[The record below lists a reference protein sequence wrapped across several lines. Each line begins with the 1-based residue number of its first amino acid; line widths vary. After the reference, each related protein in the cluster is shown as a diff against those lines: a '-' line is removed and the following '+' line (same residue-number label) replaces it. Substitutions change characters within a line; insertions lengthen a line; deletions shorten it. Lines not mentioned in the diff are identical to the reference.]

1 MRRREREPIGNG
13 DRHEK
18 VVIKRVTET
27 ADGQGG
33 FTEVWATVGTSIK
46 ANVEPV
52 RATEAVVANRQQ
64 GVEAYRFTA
73 RNSGSWATVTTG
85 DRLEWHSL
93 LLDVRSQPEVGRE
106 RDRMI
111 EAEVGIVQ

>member
-1 MRRREREPIGNG
+1 MRRKTREAPGNG
-13 DRHEK
+13 DRHEQ
-18 VVIKRVTET
+18 VVIKRVTLT
-27 ADGQGG
+27 SDGQGG
-33 FTEVWATVGTSIK
+33 YTEAWATLGTIK

-73 RNSGSWATVTTG
+73 RNSGSWATVTTA
-85 DRLEWHSL
+85 DRLEWRGL

-111 EAEVGIVQ
+111 DAEVGIVQ